1 MRWLKNTKDN
11 STMSKNIKKED
22 INSPENIKKRNDAWS
37 AYYKK
42 HTSRILP
49 KLYAENAK
57 AKKQGVLNIL
67 QHQNDEGVCFLPIQ
81 TNLGAF
87 LKEEGFS
94 ENSYATAEEYLS
106 LDVSSSTDKGN
117 ISVRKASQILSILDK
132 PLTDNIE
139 AKFGGVFSYRITL
152 EVSVKKIITEYAETD
167 IYKNLVNPSFILPA
181 LREIA
186 RLPWTKLSFRT
197 KHDRSSKRKPAE
209 VCLGNDLEIK
219 YATTEGFEDHNSG
232 CG

>member
-1 MRWLKNTKDN
+1 
-11 STMSKNIKKED
+11 MSKSIKKED

-81 TNLGAF
+81 TNFGAF
-87 LKEEGFS
+87 LREEGFSEGFS
-94 ENSYATAEEYLS
+94 ENSYATKEEYLS
-106 LDVSSSTDKGN
+106 LDVSSSTDKGD

-152 EVSVKKIITEYAETD
+152 EVNVKKIITEYAEAD
-167 IYKNLVNPSFILPA
+167 IYKNLVNPSFIVPA

-197 KHDRSSKRKPAE
+197 KHDRSSKRKPAD
-209 VCLGNDLEIK
+209 VGLGKDLEIK
-219 YATTEGFEDHNSG
+219 WATTEGFEDHNSG